1 MANPGTPPF
10 YNDDFFAMICLVHKE
25 SPLNVTKMTE
35 GQWYRL
41 LLEDLVTMEEV
52 DGQGRKFIPCRVEV
66 ACPENNW
73 EMSWKRARY
82 RGLGPELTSFLF
94 KVIHQ
99 LLTTQERLSRSNPN
113 TSAKCKSIGCPG
125 VENEDLGHALIRCP
139 GNMGVGRTIMDRVQS
154 FVPNMTDEMAL
165 RLQFETDESL
175 EMPIVWVLAV
185 SWMNIW
191 DLRQSGKRPQLYNI
205 RSDLEAKISL
215 LRETRRHANDD
226 LMIEEI
232 VNTI

>member
-1 MANPGTPPF
+1 
-10 YNDDFFAMICLVHKE
+10 
-25 SPLNVTKMTE
+25 
-35 GQWYRL
+35 
-41 LLEDLVTMEEV
+41 
-52 DGQGRKFIPCRVEV
+52 
-66 ACPENNW
+66 
-73 EMSWKRARY
+73 
-82 RGLGPELTSFLF
+82 
-94 KVIHQ
+94 
-99 LLTTQERLSRSNPN
+99 
-113 TSAKCKSIGCPG
+113 
-125 VENEDLGHALIRCP
+125 
-139 GNMGVGRTIMDRVQS
+139 MGVGRTIMDRVQS

-175 EMPIVWVLAV
+175 EMPIVWVLSV

-232 VNTI
+232 VISL